1 MDNYLLGEIN
11 ETLFNGASCPAM
23 QKDKS
28 EFIPKT
34 NYQRHEKYT
43 LIFTHIPG

>member
-11 ETLFNGASCPAM
+11 ETLFYGVPCPAM

-28 EFIPKT
+28 EFVPKT
-34 NYQRHEKYT
+34 TYQRHEKNI
-43 LIFTHIPG
+43 L